1 MYQVMNSFVEVL
13 YYHMNSHYKSISEKS
28 NSGFTELVTLSVPVA
43 YTMILAYTIFN
54 NMVDT
59 VIVLT
64 KNSRYATFDC
74 NFKNFLLKTL

>member
-1 MYQVMNSFVEVL
+1 
-13 YYHMNSHYKSISEKS
+13 MNSHNKPICEKS

-64 KNSRYATFDC
+64 RNSRYATFDC
-74 NFKNFLLKTL
+74 NFKSFSFKTL